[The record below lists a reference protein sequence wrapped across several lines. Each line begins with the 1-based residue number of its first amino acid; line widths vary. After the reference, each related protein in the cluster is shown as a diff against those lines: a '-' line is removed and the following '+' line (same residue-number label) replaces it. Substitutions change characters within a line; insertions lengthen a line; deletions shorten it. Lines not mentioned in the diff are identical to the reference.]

1 MFAFINDHLGIIV
14 SASIVLST
22 PMAGAYVFGQYVQ
35 DTYHRWG
42 YWVMK
47 LVGFL
52 TALVV
57 LPATPYILYV
67 GISGW
72 NDKANADGVYVLLL
86 TWTVMAAI
94 ASAVHIIGFPVS
106 TYRMFRPQQT

>member
-1 MFAFINDHLGIIV
+1 MFDFVNENLGIIV

-22 PMAGAYVFGQYVQ
+22 PMVGAYFFGQLVQ
-35 DTYHRWG
+35 DTYHRWA

-57 LPATPYILYV
+57 LPVTPYILYV
-67 GISGW
+67 VISGW
-72 NDKANADGVYVLLL
+72 NDQANAGGIYVLLL

-94 ASAVHIIGFPVS
+94 ASVVHLVGFPVS
-106 TYRMFRPQQT
+106 TYRMLRPRQA